1 MQTPIRLGL
10 IGCGGIVQQQ
20 HLPTLL
26 ALDTV
31 RIAALADPADDNLAK
46 VGATTG
52 VPPAQRYADY
62 RDMLEQA
69 TLDAVII
76 ATPHHLHAEQVIAAA
91 EAGCAVISEKPMA
104 TSLEDAAAVLDAVAR
119 HGVIYTVVHNA
130 VFTPGTLRAIALLH
144 EGELPQPRVGRAKSL
159 FPMTE
164 AHHRASSARIW
175 RASKSAGGGCIGD
188 TGYHEIYSLETL
200 MCSPVR
206 YVEARVQTHFF
217 DIDVDD
223 VALLLLEHENGAI
236 STVSTSWGM
245 VGAGAGELGGLCE
258 VHTRGDCLRVVGR
271 GRALH
276 RFARA
281 TSTWSEIPLDV
292 TERNV
297 TGHADYLTATFAAL
311 AAGDPP
317 PITGAE
323 AYHNLSIIEAARRA
337 TQARRAIDLT
347 EL

>member
-1 MQTPIRLGL
+1 
-10 IGCGGIVQQQ
+10 
-20 HLPTLL
+20 
-26 ALDTV
+26 
-31 RIAALADPADDNLAK
+31 
-46 VGATTG
+46 
-52 VPPAQRYADY
+52 
-62 RDMLEQA
+62 
-69 TLDAVII
+69 
-76 ATPHHLHAEQVIAAA
+76 
-91 EAGCAVISEKPMA
+91 
-104 TSLEDAAAVLDAVAR
+104 
-119 HGVIYTVVHNA
+119 A
-130 VFTPGTLRAIALLH
+130 VFTPGTLHALALLQ
-144 EGELPQPRVGRAKSL
+144 GDELPEPQVGRAKSI

-164 AHHRASSARIW
+164 AHHRASPARIW
-175 RASKSAGGGCIGD
+175 RASKAAGGGCIGD

-206 YVEARVQTHFF
+206 YVEARVQTRFF

-245 VGAGAGELGGLCE
+245 VGGGAGELGGLCE

-276 RFARA
+276 RFSRETGA
-281 TSTWSEIPLDV
+281 WSEIPLDV
-292 TERNV
+292 TERNR

-311 AAGDPP
+311 SAGDPP

>member
-31 RIAALADPADDNLAK
+31 RIAALADPDDNLAK

-69 TLDAVII
+69 ALDAVLI

-104 TSLEDAAAVLDAVAR
+104 TSLEDASAVLDAVAR

-164 AHHRASSARIW
+164 AHHRASPARIW

>member
-31 RIAALADPADDNLAK
+31 RLAALADPADDNLAN

-52 VPPAQRYADY
+52 VPPTQCYADY

-69 TLDAVII
+69 ALDAVLI

-104 TSLEDAAAVLDAVAR
+104 TSLEDASAVLDAVAR
-119 HGVIYTVVHNA
+119 HDVIYTVVHNA
-130 VFTPGTLRAIALLH
+130 VFTPGTLHAIALLH
-144 EGELPQPRVGRAKSL
+144 EGELPRPQVGRAKSL

-164 AHHRASSARIW
+164 AYHRASPARVW

-276 RFARA
+276 RFSRA

-292 TERNV
+292 TERNG

-317 PITGAE
+317 PITGAG